1 MLKIDTIGREWCL
14 PCADSLDVDGVIVER
29 DGECLG
35 CERKRIGRITKD
47 PIITKDP
54 MLMDNEEFAEFIKG
68 THPEYADAWT
78 IMRFESLVNQLMR
91 KFTHPEKNR

>member
-35 CERKRIGRITKD
+35 CERKRLGRT
-47 PIITKDP
+47 TKDP
-54 MLMDNEEFAEFIKG
+54 MLMDNEEFREFTKDM
-68 THPEYADAWT
+68 TPEYAEAWT
-78 IMRFESLVNQLMR
+78 FMRFESLVNQLMR
-91 KFTHPEKNR
+91 KFMNQEKRR